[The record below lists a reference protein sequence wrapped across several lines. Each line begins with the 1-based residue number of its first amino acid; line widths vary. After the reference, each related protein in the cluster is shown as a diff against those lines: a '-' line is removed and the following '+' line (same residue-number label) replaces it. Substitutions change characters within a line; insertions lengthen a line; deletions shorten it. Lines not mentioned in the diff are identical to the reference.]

1 MSKKPYD
8 VEDRLI
14 LFAADVVRNFDF
26 PIKTYA
32 SKYYAEQLIRS
43 SGSAALNY
51 VEFAG
56 AGTSKDR
63 INKLRI
69 CLKEL
74 KECKNNLRIQL
85 KADLLKPDQQN
96 LVDEALQLSK
106 IVATIIKNQK

>member
-1 MSKKPYD
+1 MSEKPYD

-14 LFAADVVRNFDF
+14 LFAADIVKQFDF

-51 VEFAG
+51 GEFAG
-56 AGTSKDR
+56 SGTSKDR

-85 KADLLKPDQQN
+85 KANLLKLDQEN

>member
-1 MSKKPYD
+1 MGDKPYD

-14 LFAADVVRNFDF
+14 LFAADIVKEFDF
-26 PIKTYA
+26 PIKIYA
-32 SKYYAEQLIRS
+32 SRYYAEQLIRS

-51 VEFAG
+51 GEFAG

-85 KADLLKPDQQN
+85 KAKLLKKQQDI
-96 LVDEALQLSK
+96 LVDEAL
-106 IVATIIKNQK
+106 